1 MFRVV
6 GGADLTSPFDCHVYL
21 FDGGDELALVDTG
34 TGLATEELVGHLGR
48 SSLDRLKHIFVTH
61 YHADHGG
68 GAAEIRAM
76 TGARVYASDE
86 TARALSAGDE
96 QATQVAVARAAGVYP
111 PDYRLAACPVDI
123 VVADE
128 ASWTIGNLRV
138 TAYASPGHCDGH
150 VCYLVEDGSTSA
162 LCTGDSIF
170 SGGRISIQPIPDCR
184 PYEYAQTA
192 ARLARLRV
200 DQLLPGHEDLVLSDG
215 AAHLARA
222 AAAFAKLTPPA
233 NIVAAP

>member
-6 GGADLTSPFDCHVYL
+6 GGAELTSPYDCHVYL

-34 TGLATEELVGHLGR
+34 TGLATATLVAQLDR
-48 SSLDRLKHIFVTH
+48 SSLDRLGHIFVTH

-68 GAAEIRAM
+68 GAAALRSL
-76 TGARVYASDE
+76 TGARVYASSD
-86 TARALSAGDE
+86 TARALSVADE
-96 QATQVAVARAAGVYP
+96 ETTQVAAARVAGIYP
-111 PDYRLAACPVDI
+111 SDYRLAACSVD
-123 VVADE
+123 VVVDDE
-128 ASWTIGNLRV
+128 ASWTIGRLRV

-150 VCYLVEDGSTSA
+150 VCYLVDDGSTSA

-170 SGGRISIQPIPDCR
+170 SGGRVSIQPIPDCR

-200 DQLLPGHEDLVLSDG
+200 DALLPGHQDLVLTDG
-215 AAHLARA
+215 ATHLAKA
-222 AAAFAKLTPPA
+222 AEAFARLTPPP
-233 NIVAAP
+233 NIVAAD